1 MFESD
6 KLIMIL
12 QLPSGRI
19 IEISV
24 EQYLALSDEEIQELN
39 GLSSAYTM
47 EISNPFHRSYASTA
61 REQAFEDMKEHIEE
75 REPALDE
82 FTETDK
88 LEDEYFHS
96 DDI

>member
-1 MFESD
+1 
-6 KLIMIL
+6 MIL
-12 QLPSGRI
+12 QLPSGRV
-19 IEISV
+19 IEISI
-24 EQYLALSDEEIQELN
+24 EQYLGMSDEEIQELN
-39 GLSSAYTM
+39 GLGSAYTI
-47 EISNPFHRSYASTA
+47 EISNPFHRSYASTS

-82 FTETDK
+82 FTEIDK